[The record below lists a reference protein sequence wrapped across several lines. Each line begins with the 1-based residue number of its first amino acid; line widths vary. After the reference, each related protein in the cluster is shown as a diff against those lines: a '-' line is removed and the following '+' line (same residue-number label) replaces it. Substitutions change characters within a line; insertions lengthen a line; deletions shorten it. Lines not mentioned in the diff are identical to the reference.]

1 MKLATLAYL
10 EEAKQRSNVDAKY
23 LELAK
28 DNNES
33 YTLVLEPDPAQGV
46 TETTIIG
53 FDNLAGKMNNLWEGQ
68 RPTLF
73 TLSGSYGVWVDILRG
88 RMGATKAITMRKL
101 KTQGPFLQL
110 LSGSKRIIR
119 WVEILR
125 TIPTEFEG
133 GFAQYNL
140 PGGSLPTDETSVEV
154 EADRSSDEPTAV

>member
-1 MKLATLAYL
+1 MKMATLEYL
-10 EEAKQRSNVDAKY
+10 QEVKKRSNSDPRY

-28 DNNES
+28 GNNES
-33 YTLVLEPDPAQGV
+33 YTLVLEAEPAQGV
-46 TETTIIG
+46 TETTVLG
-53 FDNLAGKMNNLWEGQ
+53 FDNVKGKMNEVWIGQ

-88 RMGATKAITMRKL
+88 KMGATKAITMRRL

-110 LSGSKRIIR
+110 LQGGPRIIH

-133 GFAQYNL
+133 SYSRYNL
-140 PGGSLPTDETSVEV
+140 SAAPPSAADGGHDS
-154 EADRSSDEPTAV
+154 

>member
-10 EEAKQRSNVDAKY
+10 EAAKQRSNSDPKY
-23 LELAK
+23 LQLARG
-28 DNNES
+28 NNES

-46 TETTIIG
+46 AQSTVIG
-53 FDNLAGKMNNLWEGQ
+53 FDNLDGKMNQLWVGQ

-73 TLSGSYGVWVDILRG
+73 TLSGPYGVWVDILRG

-110 LSGSKRIIR
+110 LKGSSRIIR

-133 GFAQYNL
+133 NYAQYNL
-140 PGGSLPTDETSVEV
+140 PGGPLPTGESEAAPSSEV
-154 EADRSSDEPTAV
+154 EAAHESQ

>member
-28 DNNES
+28 GNNES

-46 TETTIIG
+46 IHTTIMG
-53 FDNLAGKMNNLWEGQ
+53 FDNLEGKMNNLWEGQ
-68 RPTLF
+68 QPTLF

-110 LSGSKRIIR
+110 LQGANRIIR

-133 GFAQYNL
+133 AYAQYNL
-140 PGGSLPTDETSVEV
+140 PGGPLPTNEGEATQPSEV
-154 EADRSSDEPTAV
+154 EAAPEPQ

>member
-1 MKLATLAYL
+1 MKLATLEYL
-10 EEAKQRSNVDAKY
+10 VEAKQRSNVDPKY

-28 DNNES
+28 GNNES

-46 TETTIIG
+46 TSTTIIG
-53 FDNLAGKMNNLWEGQ
+53 FDNLEGKMNNLWEGQ
-68 RPTLF
+68 QPTLF

-88 RMGATKAITMRKL
+88 KMGATKAITMRKL
-101 KTQGPFLQL
+101 KTHGPFLQL

-133 GFAQYNL
+133 TYAQYNL
-140 PGGSLPTDETSVEV
+140 PGGSLPTEEALVEV
-154 EADRSSDEPTAV
+154 ESDRASDEPGDM